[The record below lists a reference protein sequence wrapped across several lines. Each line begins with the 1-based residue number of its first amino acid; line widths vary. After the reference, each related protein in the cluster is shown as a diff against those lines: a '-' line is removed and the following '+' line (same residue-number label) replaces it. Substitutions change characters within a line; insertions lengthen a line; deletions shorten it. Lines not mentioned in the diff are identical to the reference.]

1 MTPNKYALLEAAV
14 SCGSP
19 FTGSERAYRAI
30 APRLIERLG
39 ADRVSL
45 YPMELRTPCADYPAD
60 LLHYDTVVSVSEELR
75 RNWLAAYAKGEFP
88 VTIGGDHSVA
98 MGTLAAA
105 GETFGAD
112 DLALIYIDAHTDI
125 NTIESSASH
134 MIHGMDLA
142 EALGLTVPRLK
153 IGRNDADIRGE
164 NIHFIGPRSVDD
176 PEWGILEQAGC
187 TCHTGAEVRR
197 RGMNAVVEDVLRAVR
212 GKKTVISFDVDV
224 LNPSIFRATGYN
236 IPGGL
241 VPIEVENALLMFF
254 EEADV
259 AAFEC
264 VEYSPAKDPDGTD
277 LETLLGILACAIR

>member
-1 MTPNKYALLEAAV
+1 MTPKQYALLEAAV

-19 FTGSERAYRAI
+19 FPGTECAFRAI
-30 APRLIERLG
+30 APRLTERLG
-39 ADRVSL
+39 EDRVSL
-45 YPMELRTPCADYPAD
+45 YPMAMRSPCADYPAD
-60 LLHYDTVVSVSEELR
+60 LLHLDTVVSVAEELR
-75 RNWLAAYAKGEFP
+75 RNWLLAFAKGEFP

-125 NTIESSASH
+125 NTIESSVSH
-134 MIHGMDLA
+134 RIHGMDLA

-153 IGRNDADIRGE
+153 IGRNDVDIRGE

-176 PEWGILEQAGC
+176 PEWGILESAGC
-187 TCHTGAEVRR
+187 RCHTGAEVRR
-197 RGMNAVVEDVLRAVR
+197 RGINAVIEDVLRAVR

-224 LNPSIFRATGYN
+224 LNPSIFKATGYN

-241 VPIEVENALLMFF
+241 VPIEVENALLTFF
-254 EEADV
+254 DEADIV
-259 AAFEC
+259 CFEC
-264 VEYSPAKDPDGTD
+264 VEYSPAKDPDGRD
-277 LETLLGILACAIR
+277 LETLLGILGTVIR